1 MKKYNEEHEWVE
13 VEGDIAT
20 VGISSYAVEQ
30 LGDLTFFELPE
41 MDAEVSMGDSVAFV
55 ESVKAASDIYTPIS
69 GEICEI
75 NETLLDEPEQVN
87 QDAQGTF
94 VFKLKMSNA
103 DELDSL
109 MNDAMSLL
117 RDKEESYGNFVC
129 FFSKKT

>member
-75 NETLLDEPEQVN
+75 NETLLDEPELIN

-94 VFKLKMSNA
+94 IYKLKVSNA
-103 DELDSL
+103 DELGSL
-109 MNDAMSLL
+109 MNEDEY
-117 RDKEESYGNFVC
+117 KNFVD
-129 FFSKKT
+129 SL

>member
-1 MKKYNEEHEWVE
+1 MPSRKKYIEEHEWVE

-20 VGISSYAVEQ
+20 VGISTYAVEQ

-69 GEICEI
+69 GEVCEI
-75 NETLLDEPEQVN
+75 NEALLDEPEMVN
-87 QDAQGTF
+87 QDAQSTF
-94 VFKLKMSNA
+94 IFKLKMSNA

-109 MNDAMSLL
+109 MNEDEYKKFVDSL
-117 RDKEESYGNFVC
+117 
-129 FFSKKT
+129 